1 MHADRHAAETADGG
15 ASARDRDVSV
25 AMNLAYPYQLAPLG
39 RTAEAADEPHIRDLI
54 EQVLFTLPGERVMRP
69 TFGCAVAQLVFAPNS
84 TELASATQM
93 LIQSALQQWLGELIA
108 VQGVRV
114 QADDATLSIT
124 VQYGLRRSDQLQVQT
139 FQRALG
145 GTS

>member
-1 MHADRHAAETADGG
+1 
-15 ASARDRDVSV
+15 
-25 AMNLAYPYQLAPLG
+25 MNLAYPYRFAPLG

-69 TFGCAVAQLVFAPNS
+69 TFGCGVAQLVFAPNS
-84 TELASATQM
+84 AELASATQM

-114 QADDATLSIT
+114 EADDAVLSIT
-124 VQYGLRRSDQLQVQT
+124 VQYSIRRSDQLQVQT

-145 GTS
+145 GES

>member
-1 MHADRHAAETADGG
+1 
-15 ASARDRDVSV
+15 
-25 AMNLAYPYQLAPLG
+25 MNLAYPYRFAPLG

-69 TFGCAVAQLVFAPNS
+69 TFGSGVAQLVFAPNS
-84 TELASATQM
+84 AELASATQM

-114 QADDATLSIT
+114 EADDAVLSIT
-124 VQYGLRRSDQLQVQT
+124 VQYSIRRSDQLQVQT
-139 FQRALG
+139 
-145 GTS
+145 